1 MKLILDFIG
10 VAFELLLA
18 YLFFRIFFERWRF
31 SKKVVLIFFIGI
43 FFLKL
48 SSSYYLANV
57 WQKTVLSFICYLLLA
72 CCYKG
77 NIFRKAIMALF
88 FLLVSVVAEYGVH
101 VTLMIL
107 AGKVYAVGGHQLQD
121 YAIGL
126 FLSKFILMM
135 LYSFLYFYQRDRHAA
150 RQELSYKW
158 YAAFL
163 IYPIVTIIILM
174 QNYYF
179 ILETADS
186 ASLDSFICTSIL
198 LMLSNLVIFK
208 ILDEMQR
215 LQAIKLEAELS
226 EQRLL
231 IQEAHYAE
239 LVQKNH
245 TVKKYIHDTKNFLLA
260 LQGYIQEGKSNVAL
274 EELQQM
280 LKTLQM
286 DLIECTGNIVLDTV
300 LSNKIHIAQSKNIT
314 LIPAIALYGDVK
326 IKIIDLA
333 LILGNALDNA
343 IEAAEA
349 VTQTTEK
356 KIWLTM
362 KLQQDILHIQ
372 VKNPVMKKVLIQNQ
386 TIVSGKKEQEMHGF
400 GISNMKTITKKYRGT
415 FDMQCSDKLFVLNI
429 VLENEEAG

>member
-1 MKLILDFIG
+1 MKLILDSIG

-31 SKKVVLIFFIGI
+31 SKKVVLFFFIGI

-57 WQKTVLSFICYLLLA
+57 WQKTALSFIYYLLLA

-88 FLLVSVVAEYGVH
+88 FLLVSVIAEYGVH

-107 AGKVYAVGGHQLQD
+107 AGKVYATGKHQLND

-126 FLSKFILMM
+126 FLSKFIVMV

-179 ILETADS
+179 ILETVDS

-260 LQGYIQEGKSNVAL
+260 LQGYIQEGQSNVAL

-314 LIPAIALYGDVK
+314 LMPAIALYGDVK

>member
-1 MKLILDFIG
+1 MKLILDSIG

-31 SKKVVLIFFIGI
+31 SKKVVLFFFIGI

-57 WQKTVLSFICYLLLA
+57 WQKTALSFICYLLLA

-88 FLLVSVVAEYGVH
+88 FLLVSVIAEYGVH

-107 AGKVYAVGGHQLQD
+107 AGKVYATGKHQLND

-126 FLSKFILMM
+126 FLSKFIVMV

-179 ILETADS
+179 ILETVDS

-239 LVQKNH
+239 LVQKKSH
-245 TVKKYIHDTKNFLLA
+245 
-260 LQGYIQEGKSNVAL
+260 GK
-274 EELQQM
+274 E
-280 LKTLQM
+280 
-286 DLIECTGNIVLDTV
+286 IY
-300 LSNKIHIAQSKNIT
+300 
-314 LIPAIALYGDVK
+314 P
-326 IKIIDLA
+326 
-333 LILGNALDNA
+333 
-343 IEAAEA
+343 
-349 VTQTTEK
+349 
-356 KIWLTM
+356 
-362 KLQQDILHIQ
+362 
-372 VKNPVMKKVLIQNQ
+372 
-386 TIVSGKKEQEMHGF
+386 
-400 GISNMKTITKKYRGT
+400 
-415 FDMQCSDKLFVLNI
+415 
-429 VLENEEAG
+429 

>member
-1 MKLILDFIG
+1 MKLILDSIG

-31 SKKVVLIFFIGI
+31 SKKVVLFFFIGI

-57 WQKTVLSFICYLLLA
+57 WQKTALSFIYYLLLA

-88 FLLVSVVAEYGVH
+88 FLLVSVIAEYGVH

-107 AGKVYAVGGHQLQD
+107 AGKVYATGKHQLND

-126 FLSKFILMM
+126 FLSKFIVMV

-179 ILETADS
+179 ILETVDS

-245 TVKKYIHDTKNFLLA
+245 TVKKYIHDTKNFLLV

-314 LIPAIALYGDVK
+314 LMPAIALYGDVK